1 MVPMECGKS
10 LLKHGFVYG
19 VFSMNGGW
27 DYRIFIHIHDPIP
40 KGIYPW
46 SRHKKHSEPPPL
58 TTVWT
63 SWRLLLGSENARPKA
78 GVCYTICRYLQSH
91 RLMVS
96 TLLNIPW
103 NGKKW
108 WYPNSWKVYNG
119 KSYVKWMMTGGVPM
133 SGNLQIYMSK
143 KYLWYQHMCLQK
155 MWHEP
160 SISGLCGRE
169 NDKPWEGMVVWILRQ
184 PPLPKLNI
192 IIYL

>member
-1 MVPMECGKS
+1 MGCLAWTGDGIIAYSSIFTIPFQKGSTHDLVTKS
-10 LLKHGFVYG
+10 
-19 VFSMNGGW
+19 
-27 DYRIFIHIHDPIP
+27 IP
-40 KGIYPW
+40 
-46 SRHKKHSEPPPL
+46 SRHHSPRFELAGAYSLARKTPGRRPVSATPSADICSL
-58 TTVWT
+58 TGWWFQHSWT
-63 SWRLLLGSENARPKA
+63 YHQMEAS
-78 GVCYTICRYLQSH
+78 
-91 RLMVS
+91 
-96 TLLNIPW
+96 
-103 NGKKW
+103 KKW
-108 WYPNSWKVYNG
+108 WYPNSWMVYNG

-133 SGNLQIYMSK
+133 SGNLQIYTSK